1 MTRFPSQEQWVAFE
15 ASLSELAAADRHQV
29 TEGWTFAALQE
40 HASIASFSKF
50 SLELLAVGA
59 PPALLK
65 RAHTAALDEIDH
77 ARMSFRVASLCAG
90 QPLGP
95 GPLAVSAVA
104 ISQDLSLTASAI
116 AAALDGCLNETLAA
130 LEAAAAADQASSEA
144 LKLVL
149 DEIARDEQAHAEL
162 AWEYVAWAIASGGA
176 GVREAI
182 KVAASEALAR
192 LESEPQPAAS
202 AALGSWGLLEAR
214 GRHELRVRSTRD
226 ILRPAFAR
234 LVEG

>member
-1 MTRFPSQEQWVAFE
+1 MTRFPSLEQWAAFE
-15 ASLSELAAADRHQV
+15 ASLSALRPAVRRSVAD
-29 TEGWTFAALQE
+29 GWTFAAQQE

-59 PPALLK
+59 PPSLLK

-77 ARMSFRVASLCAG
+77 ARMSFKIASLCAG

-95 GPLAVSAVA
+95 GPLPISAAAV
-104 ISQDLSLTASAI
+104 SQDLSLMASAI

-130 LEAAAAADQASSEA
+130 LEAAAAAAGASSEA

-149 DEIARDEQAHAEL
+149 EEIARDEQGHAEF
-162 AWEYVAWAIASGGA
+162 AWEYVAWAIASGGS

-182 KVAASEALAR
+182 KTSAANALER
-192 LESEPQPAAS
+192 LEGESPPS
-202 AALGSWGLLEAR
+202 TGLSLGDWGLLESRAR
-214 GRHELRVRSTRD
+214 HALRVRSSRQ